1 MGRGA
6 HNAKGVRPP
15 TAPRNH
21 NNPTKCAT
29 AQLPSVAGHRDR
41 EFPQCLH
48 EVFFFKYIFLS
59 FFLIKSFK
67 KNLSKSLQANIA
79 KVGTSQKNH
88 DISYCLLNTAD

>member
-41 EFPQCLH
+41 E
-48 EVFFFKYIFLS
+48 VFFLNIY
-59 FFLIKSFK
+59 FFLFFFFNK
-67 KNLSKSLQANIA
+67 KL
-79 KVGTSQKNH
+79 
-88 DISYCLLNTAD
+88 